1 MASLGS
7 KPALLA
13 PRPARG
19 SECPLP
25 CGAVGRRRVRSIA
38 DERADTRPWDKPEKE
53 LATGRGKARYKN
65 RSTPGPPV
73 QCRRS
78 NPRRG
83 GAQPQ
88 SPGRPQRAVGPSP
101 AARGGRCPRA
111 VAGPGAPSP
120 ALRPPPAY
128 KEGGP
133 GLAGGA
139 AGTVS
144 ADQRPVGAS
153 RSLLLFLL
161 HFSFLFFPPFITT
174 SFTQHRE

>member
-78 NPRRG
+78 NPRCG
-83 GAQPQ
+83 AAQAQPNR
-88 SPGRPQRAVGPSP
+88 SRRAARSALSVRPPRRGAV
-101 AARGGRCPRA
+101 AARGRWRGQVRPAPRCGRRRLIKRA
-111 VAGPGAPSP
+111 GRAWRVAQPG
-120 ALRPPPAY
+120 R
-128 KEGGP
+128 
-133 GLAGGA
+133 
-139 AGTVS
+139 
-144 ADQRPVGAS
+144 
-153 RSLLLFLL
+153 
-161 HFSFLFFPPFITT
+161 
-174 SFTQHRE
+174 